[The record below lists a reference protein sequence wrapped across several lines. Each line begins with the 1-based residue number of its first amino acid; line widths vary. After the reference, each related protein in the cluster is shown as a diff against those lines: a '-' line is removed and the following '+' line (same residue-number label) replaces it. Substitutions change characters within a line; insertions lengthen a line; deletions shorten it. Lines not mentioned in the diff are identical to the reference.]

1 MTHVHAIHAADL
13 LHLYENSTQTFPYG
27 DSDCDSFVCRFLFS
41 HFSGEGHYNLLYNIR
56 GVGLKNVY
64 IVLRR
69 LGGWSKKY
77 DFFVL

>member
-1 MTHVHAIHAADL
+1 M
-13 LHLYENSTQTFPYG
+13 STQFMLLICCICMKTVPELSPMATVIVIVLCVDFG
-27 DSDCDSFVCRFLFS
+27 FS